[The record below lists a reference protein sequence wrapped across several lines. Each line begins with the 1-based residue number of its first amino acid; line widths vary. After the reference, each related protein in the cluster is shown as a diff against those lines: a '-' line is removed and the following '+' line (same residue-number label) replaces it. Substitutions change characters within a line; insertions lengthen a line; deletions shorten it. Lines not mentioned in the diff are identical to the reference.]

1 MHRSPVHVIRGVL
14 SRPVGEFWR
23 RIGGVGAQRADGSPR
38 VLPENVLEIDDGRG
52 AAYGR
57 LPHQRGGGKFLMFE
71 HVGGGAVRERL
82 TRLPGVIRYILVYV
96 IDVSRWRERVTVLP
110 VRIGR
115 GFDLSVGRYAILELV
130 PSMVHLGG
138 RLAIFVLQGAVTA
151 ARVVRGARFFPAAVI
166 PVRILQRRISG
177 GGMAARVAAV
187 AASFL
192 NVHLLAPV
200 RSVILC
206 WGIRHRLK
214 LTRFVRSAR
223 EEEGKEILTRNFSR
237 VTNDFPV
244 ILIFQ
249 RSKSK
254 ERRKVRSTKRA
265 YLDGEHHIME
275 QFIEIAVS
283 LVIRLR
289 LGRARSLWRGA
300 ANSAVHGNCQWRATG
315 TTGSTLVYH
324 SVQGS
329 IYGTAGVT
337 QSARRRLNGGAR
349 RWWR

>member
-14 SRPVGEFWR
+14 SRAVGEFWR

-206 WGIRHRLK
+206 WGIWHRLK

-254 ERRKVRSTKRA
+254 ERRKVRSTKRT

>member
-14 SRPVGEFWR
+14 SRAVGEFWR

-151 ARVVRGARFFPAAVI
+151 ARVVRGARFLPAAVI

-206 WGIRHRLK
+206 WGIWHRLK

-249 RSKSK
+249 KFEK
-254 ERRKVRSTKRA
+254 
-265 YLDGEHHIME
+265 
-275 QFIEIAVS
+275 
-283 LVIRLR
+283 
-289 LGRARSLWRGA
+289 
-300 ANSAVHGNCQWRATG
+300 
-315 TTGSTLVYH
+315 
-324 SVQGS
+324 
-329 IYGTAGVT
+329 
-337 QSARRRLNGGAR
+337 
-349 RWWR
+349 

>member
-14 SRPVGEFWR
+14 SRSVGEFWR

-206 WGIRHRLK
+206 WGIWHRLK

-223 EEEGKEILTRNFSR
+223 NERGRGERNFNTKFLSSKKM
-237 VTNDFPV
+237 
-244 ILIFQ
+244 IF
-249 RSKSK
+249 SLFLSSNV
-254 ERRKVRSTKRA
+254 RKVKNVGKF
-265 YLDGEHHIME
+265 D
-275 QFIEIAVS
+275 
-283 LVIRLR
+283 
-289 LGRARSLWRGA
+289 
-300 ANSAVHGNCQWRATG
+300 
-315 TTGSTLVYH
+315 
-324 SVQGS
+324 
-329 IYGTAGVT
+329 
-337 QSARRRLNGGAR
+337 RRRELTSTVSIISWSSLSR
-349 RWWR
+349 SP

>member
-14 SRPVGEFWR
+14 SRAVGEFWR

-151 ARVVRGARFFPAAVI
+151 ARVVRGARFLPAAVI

-206 WGIRHRLK
+206 WGIWHRLK

-237 VTNDFPV
+237 VKNDFPV

-337 QSARRRLNGGAR
+337 QSARRRLNGRAR

>member
-151 ARVVRGARFFPAAVI
+151 ARVVRGARFLPAAVI

-206 WGIRHRLK
+206 WGIWHRLK

-237 VTNDFPV
+237 VKNDFPV
-244 ILIFQ
+244 ILILQ

>member
-14 SRPVGEFWR
+14 SRAVGEFWR

-206 WGIRHRLK
+206 WGIWHRLK

-237 VTNDFPV
+237 VKNDFPV

>member
-14 SRPVGEFWR
+14 SRAVGEFWR

-206 WGIRHRLK
+206 WGIWHRLK

-237 VTNDFPV
+237 VKNDFPV
-244 ILIFQ
+244 ILILQ